1 MEDRMRRLS
10 MPLIRISRG
19 DNIGEDK
26 AIFEDPMNEAFLELM
41 KDSNLRF

>member
-1 MEDRMRRLS
+1 MRRLS

-19 DNIGEDK
+19 NNTGKDK
-26 AIFEDPMNEAFLELM
+26 AIFEDPMNEAFLEPM